1 MISKTINYITFK
13 RKIHLH
19 LDARLEDFEDVQSL
33 IVLVQRLYENHAAF
47 IILNESLAMQLK
59 ALDRQI
65 LFISFLSFL
74 IASSHI
80 PLE

>member
-1 MISKTINYITFK
+1 MINHITFK
-13 RKIHLH
+13 RKVHLH
-19 LDARLEDFEDVQSL
+19 LNARLEDFEDVQSL

-59 ALDRQI
+59 ALDRLI

-74 IASSHI
+74 IASSNI